1 MPKLN
6 IEKKHSLGAAEAR
19 KRLDAMSAKLSEKY
33 GLQSTWKNETE
44 AEVKGTGA
52 TGKISI
58 GADKVTVFIDLSFA
72 LTPLKGKIEE
82 KVTRELDT
90 ALA

>member
-6 IEKKHSLGAAEAR
+6 IERSHQLGADEAR
-19 KRLDAMSAKLSEKY
+19 KRLDALATKLSEKY
-33 GLQSTWKNETE
+33 GLKSTWTTPTS

-52 TGKISI
+52 TGKISCS
-58 GADKVTVFIDLSFA
+58 ADKVTIFIDLSFA

-82 KVTRELDT
+82 KVNKELDS

>member
-6 IEKKHSLGAAEAR
+6 IERAHQLGAEEAR
-19 KRLDAMSAKLSEKY
+19 KRLDALATKLSEKY
-33 GLQSTWKNETE
+33 GLKSTWTTPTS
-44 AEVKGTGA
+44 ADVKGTGA
-52 TGKISI
+52 SGKITCA
-58 GADKVTVFIDLSFA
+58 ADKVTVFIDLSFA

-82 KVTRELDT
+82 KVTKELEM

>member
-6 IEKKHSLGAAEAR
+6 IERSHQLGAEEAR
-19 KRLDAMSAKLSEKY
+19 KRVDALAAKLSEKY
-33 GLQSTWKNETE
+33 GLKSTWTTSTC
-44 AEVKGTGA
+44 ADVKGTGA
-52 TGKISI
+52 TGKITCA
-58 GADKVTVFIDLSFA
+58 ADKVTVFIDLSFA

-82 KVTRELDT
+82 KVIKELET